1 MAGRELRSRSV
12 DGATPTA
19 ADLATRLSCR
29 EVEALAEMLR
39 ACGQVEAADL
49 WIEEHANDDDAHHT
63 ERGSEQ

>member
-1 MAGRELRSRSV
+1 
-12 DGATPTA
+12 
-19 ADLATRLSCR
+19 
-29 EVEALAEMLR
+29 MLR